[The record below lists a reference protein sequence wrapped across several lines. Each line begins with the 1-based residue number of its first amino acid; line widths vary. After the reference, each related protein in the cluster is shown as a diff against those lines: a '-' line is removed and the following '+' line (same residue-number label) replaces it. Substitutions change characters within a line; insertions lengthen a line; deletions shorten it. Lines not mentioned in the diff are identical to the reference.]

1 MELTLKKRMYKAR
14 TIFFFFCL
22 SFQGMAQCDVP
33 EFPKEAKFETN
44 TDYRSKDGMVKTYL
58 DWLVIT
64 PLSTCVSEREQL
76 NAFVLVWLSGHPDIR
91 VDVKSDALPF
101 FRAHPD
107 LLFPMLHGM
116 AIYEM
121 VTPLQ
126 EKNQVDAHVAGIE
139 TVLDVVDSKKMSKT
153 SSFKALKKLR
163 RKGRLNEFV
172 SSKI

>member
-1 MELTLKKRMYKAR
+1 MRKAL

-33 EFPKEAKFETN
+33 EFPKEAKFETK
-44 TDYRSKDGMVKTYL
+44 TDYRSKDGMVKAYL
-58 DWLVIT
+58 DWLVVT
-64 PLSTCVSEREQL
+64 PLSACVSEREQL

-139 TVLDVVDSKKMSKT
+139 TVLDVVDSKEMGRT
-153 SSFKALKKLR
+153 PAFKALKKLR
-163 RKGRLNEFV
+163 RKGRLNEYV